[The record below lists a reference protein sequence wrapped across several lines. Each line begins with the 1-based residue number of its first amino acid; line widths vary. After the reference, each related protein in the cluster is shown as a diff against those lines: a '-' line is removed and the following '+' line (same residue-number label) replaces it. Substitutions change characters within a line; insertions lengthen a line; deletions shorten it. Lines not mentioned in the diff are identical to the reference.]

1 MTSSASFSRSR
12 RELSG
17 LVLASAVCPAT
28 LLAAAPFDEGIEYRL
43 LAKSQPTAAP
53 AGKVEVLEFF
63 WYSCG
68 HCYNLE
74 PALLEW
80 KKSLA
85 PHVYFRRSHVA
96 FRGTVQQ
103 QLYFTLAAMGLDE
116 RLGPRVFEA
125 IHVERNPLQT
135 PQAVMAWAK
144 DEGLAMKEFESH
156 WTSSRV
162 ASAMRRATDMMQ
174 AHEVDSVPRFTVA
187 GRYVTA
193 PAMNA
198 GSHSKTFAVINHL
211 VELSRG
217 TGPKASKKS

>member
-1 MTSSASFSRSR
+1 MASSASFSRSR

-17 LVLASAVCPAT
+17 LVLASAVCPAA

-74 PALLEW
+74 PALLAW

-103 QLYFTLAAMGLDE
+103 QLHFTLAAMGLDE

-144 DEGLAMKEFESH
+144 DEGLAMKDFESH
-156 WTSSRV
+156 WASSRV
-162 ASAMRRATDMMQ
+162 ASAMRLATDMMQ
-174 AHEVDSVPRFTVA
+174 AHEVDSVPRFTVG

-217 TGPKASKKS
+217 AGPKASKKS

>member
-1 MTSSASFSRSR
+1 MVSFSRSR

-17 LVLASAVCPAT
+17 LVLASAVCPTT

-96 FRGTVQQ
+96 FRGTVQP

-156 WTSSRV
+156 WSSSRV
-162 ASAMRRATDMMQ
+162 SSAMRRATDMMQ
-174 AHEVDSVPRFTVA
+174 AHEVDSVPRFTIA

-217 TGPKASKKS
+217 GGPKPSKKS

>member
-1 MTSSASFSRSR
+1 MAFSTSFSRSR

-103 QLYFTLAAMGLDE
+103 QLYFTLSAMGLDE
-116 RLGPRVFEA
+116 RLGPRVFES

-135 PQAVMAWAK
+135 AQAVMAWAK

-156 WTSSRV
+156 WNSSRV

-174 AHEVDSVPRFTVA
+174 AHEVDSVPRFTIA

-217 TGPKASKKS
+217 AGSKASKKS

>member
-1 MTSSASFSRSR
+1 MSSFSRSR

-17 LVLASAVCPAT
+17 LVLASAVCPSM
-28 LLAAAPFDEGIEYRL
+28 LLAAAPFDEGIEYRQ
-43 LAKSQPTAAP
+43 LARSQPTAAP

-125 IHVERNPLQT
+125 IHVERNPLNT
-135 PQAVMAWAK
+135 PQAIMAWAR
-144 DEGLAMKEFESH
+144 DEGVAMKEFESH
-156 WTSSRV
+156 WASSRV

-174 AHEVDSVPRFTVA
+174 A
-187 GRYVTA
+187 
-193 PAMNA
+193 
-198 GSHSKTFAVINHL
+198 
-211 VELSRG
+211 
-217 TGPKASKKS
+217 

>member
-1 MTSSASFSRSR
+1 MASSASFSRSR

-28 LLAAAPFDEGIEYRL
+28 LLAAAPFDEGIDYRL
-43 LAKSQPTAAP
+43 LAKFQPTSAP

-103 QLYFTLAAMGLDE
+103 QLYFTLSAMGLDE

-144 DEGLAMKEFESH
+144 DEGLSMKEFESH
-156 WTSSRV
+156 WASSRV

-174 AHEVDSVPRFTVA
+174 AHEVDSVPRFTIA

-217 TGPKASKKS
+217 AGPKASKKS

>member
-1 MTSSASFSRSR
+1 MASSASFSRSR

-74 PALLEW
+74 PSLLEW

-135 PQAVMAWAK
+135 PHAVMAWAK
-144 DEGLAMKEFESH
+144 DEGLTMKEFESH

-217 TGPKASKKS
+217 AGPRASKKS

>member
-1 MTSSASFSRSR
+1 MVSFSRSR
-12 RELSG
+12 REFSG

-28 LLAAAPFDEGIEYRL
+28 LLAATPFDEGIEYRL
-43 LAKSQPTAAP
+43 LAKPQPTAAP

-156 WTSSRV
+156 WASSRV

-217 TGPKASKKS
+217 AGPKASKKS

>member
-1 MTSSASFSRSR
+1 MASSASFSRSR

-74 PALLEW
+74 PALLAW

-144 DEGLAMKEFESH
+144 DEGLAMEDFESH
-156 WTSSRV
+156 WASSRV

-211 VELSRG
+211 VELSRAA
-217 TGPKASKKS
+217 GPKASKKS